1 MDETPMHGRY
11 LVIVPATEPALFEYL
26 EYRFKGDPAT
36 SVLVERRKMWR
47 PSPRAVVLFHGVIVV
62 RLGTVMQPLT
72 RSVPLRLDDR
82 RQTMSE
88 VDLEDRQ
95 RLDRWLEESQYLLGR
110 LIPGYLDDRERLK
123 MRLVGAEADG
133 DRLRHEL
140 EGLRREVASLVAE
153 LQHHRNEQAAT
164 AEAFAAVLGQLSD
177 LQKPLTEVHRRLQSV
192 HSPVI
197 NGAYS
202 HA

>member
-1 MDETPMHGRY
+1 MPMNGGY
-11 LVIVPATEPALFEYL
+11 LVVVPAADRALFEYL
-26 EYRFKGDPAT
+26 EHRFKGDPST
-36 SVLVERRKMWR
+36 SVLVERRKVAR
-47 PSPRAVVLFHGVIVV
+47 PSPRAVVLFHGVSVV
-62 RLGTVMQPLT
+62 RLGEPAPPFPSHVSRP
-72 RSVPLRLDDR
+72 DDR
-82 RQTMSE
+82 RHTMNE

-95 RLDRWLEESQYLLGR
+95 RVERWLEESQYLLGR
-110 LIPGYLDDRERLK
+110 LIPGYIDDRERLK
-123 MRLVGAEADG
+123 MRLVGAEEDA
-133 DRLRHEL
+133 DRLRHEI
-140 EGLRREVASLVAE
+140 EGLRREVASLLAE

-192 HSPVI
+192 HAPAM